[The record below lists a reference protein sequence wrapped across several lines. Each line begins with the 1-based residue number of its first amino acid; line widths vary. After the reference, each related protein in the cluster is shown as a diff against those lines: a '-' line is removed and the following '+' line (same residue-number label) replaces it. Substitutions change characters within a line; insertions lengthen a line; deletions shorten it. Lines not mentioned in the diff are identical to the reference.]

1 MRQFRG
7 HSIPVER
14 VIFYMGS
21 ETETSKRLRIDGNH
35 IAPKIVSQLAMEFA
49 STALRADDSY

>member
-14 VIFYMGS
+14 TIFYIGS
-21 ETETSKRLRIDGNH
+21 APETSNHPRIDGNH
-35 IAPKIVSQLAMEFA
+35 IGPKIVSPLAMEFA
-49 STALRADDSY
+49 QTAPLG